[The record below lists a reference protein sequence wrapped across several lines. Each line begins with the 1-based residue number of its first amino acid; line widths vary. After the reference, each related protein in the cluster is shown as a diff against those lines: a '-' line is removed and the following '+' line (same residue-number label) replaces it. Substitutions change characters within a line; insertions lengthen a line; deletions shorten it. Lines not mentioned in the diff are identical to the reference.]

1 MSCEQFRASLR
12 EYVDDRMD
20 GPARTTFRHHLRQ
33 CAACRRWAVAEEPS
47 LLFALGAAPAP
58 RPETVEACVSAVT
71 ARIRQERLERRL
83 GERRQP
89 WLAAAAAALVVV
101 GAGVVWRLMP
111 PPSPATLGVPPAT
124 VTAAEAPGPEK
135 RTEPPRVDVDMP
147 GEGIRIYQ
155 YAQEPDDDTAV
166 YFIVNPAMES

>member
-1 MSCEQFRASLR
+1 MTGRRLDEAFTFLCPGCDESLEVNGAMR
-12 EYVDDRMD
+12 D
-20 GPARTTFRHHLRQ
+20 
-33 CAACRRWAVAEEPS
+33 
-47 LLFALGAAPAP
+47 ALVTEGCVVCGA
-58 RPETVEACVSAVT
+58 AVT
-71 ARIRQERLERRL
+71 ARVRQERLERRL

-111 PPSPATLGVPPAT
+111 PTSPATLGVPPAT

-135 RTEPPRVDVDMP
+135 RTEPPRVNVDMP